1 MLLYIR
7 RKEVTVVT
15 MVTMVSMRQTILR
28 ILHTM
33 PIYRPIHILIFPCY
47 TLLFGRIP
55 PVPNFAKIHARGPR
69 GRLRI
74 APRDLIPPPP
84 VRTPAVQAICPWL
97 PSAPTHT
104 QAHIAMRPCGR
115 PAAARHNSRQ
125 QLERS
130 ATLTAPASQQHVIRS
145 SFLPTSASVL
155 RTFGTSGHFAVL
167 PKEQPHRATRAN
179 VAPNS
184 PKSCQA
190 KRS

>member
-1 MLLYIR
+1 MSSFCLSLL
-7 RKEVTVVT
+7 KKG
-15 MVTMVSMRQTILR
+15 S
-28 ILHTM
+28 
-33 PIYRPIHILIFPCY
+33 
-47 TLLFGRIP
+47 IP
-55 PVPNFAKIHARGPR
+55 PVLNFAKIHARGPR
-69 GRLRI
+69 GLLRI

-84 VRTPAVQAICPWL
+84 AHVSAAQAMRLWL

-184 PKSCQA
+184 PKSCQG

>member
-1 MLLYIR
+1 M
-7 RKEVTVVT
+7 
-15 MVTMVSMRQTILR
+15 
-28 ILHTM
+28 
-33 PIYRPIHILIFPCY
+33 
-47 TLLFGRIP
+47 
-55 PVPNFAKIHARGPR
+55 
-69 GRLRI
+69 
-74 APRDLIPPPP
+74 
-84 VRTPAVQAICPWL
+84 QAICPWL

-184 PKSCQA
+184 PKSCQTKWFQTFQAGFTSLLIRKQPQSACAHQRFSSRSPDDGQPITITSGPAAA
-190 KRS
+190 KSYTNPVSRSCWRIHIRKLHPSRYIGSRFGGFFLLSAEL

>member
-1 MLLYIR
+1 MSSFCLSLL
-7 RKEVTVVT
+7 KKG
-15 MVTMVSMRQTILR
+15 S
-28 ILHTM
+28 
-33 PIYRPIHILIFPCY
+33 
-47 TLLFGRIP
+47 IP
-55 PVPNFAKIHARGPR
+55 PVPNFAKIHTRGPR
-69 GRLRI
+69 GLLGLT
-74 APRDLIPPPP
+74 PRDLIPPPP

-179 VAPNS
+179 VVPNS
-184 PKSCQA
+184 PKSFQA

>member
-1 MLLYIR
+1 M
-7 RKEVTVVT
+7 VT

-74 APRDLIPPPP
+74 APRDLIPPS
-84 VRTPAVQAICPWL
+84 PAHVSAAQAMRLWL

-104 QAHIAMRPCGR
+104 QAHIAMRPCSR

-130 ATLTAPASQQHVIRS
+130 ATLTAPASQQHVIHS

-167 PKEQPHRATRAN
+167 PKEQPHRATHAN